1 MCRKAIESDGTME
14 VYGDGKQRRSFLYID
29 DCINGVS
36 KLMDSE
42 LSGPYNIGSEE
53 DVSINEI
60 GKLAIKFSGKETKIK
75 NIDVKQIGVRTRNSE
90 NSLVEK
96 DLDWKT
102 KVYS

>member
-1 MCRKAIESDGTME
+1 ME

-53 DVSINEI
+53 DVSINELA
-60 GKLAIKFSGKETKIK
+60 KLV
-75 NIDVKQIGVRTRNSE
+75 N
-90 NSLVEK
+90 
-96 DLDWKT
+96 
-102 KVYS
+102 KV